1 MKEIMLTTP
10 SKVAIGLGVPVGIY
24 AIILGTLMTPYFQR
38 LYVMKSSSET
48 LDGHIWLANV

>member
-1 MKEIMLTTP
+1 MLTTA

-38 LYVMKSSSET
+38 LYDPECQYQLILVC
-48 LDGHIWLANV
+48 